1 MIAAAKSVTGLAAS
15 VRLCGFGEVT
25 LHTYIAPED
34 GLLVNTQIVEGPTRL
49 IIFDA
54 QYFLPHAAEAATYAK
69 SLGKPVERIILSHVH
84 LDHWSGL
91 EAFLRQF
98 PEAPVYGPR
107 GLADYLRDNGQRILN
122 ARRPVLGERIPAHPT
137 IPNRTLTEGFE
148 VIDGI
153 PFEFRRYLDAAS
165 ALQLV
170 TLLPAQRTLLAFD
183 LAFAPDQHVF
193 TVTPHFDNWIAIM
206 RELGALPEYDL
217 VLSGH
222 GGPTDRLAIDAT
234 IRYLEK
240 GKAVYAGSKD
250 ASEYARRMK
259 RAFPDRN
266 HPGWIDIAASLL
278 YNVVDAYVTDR

>member
-1 MIAAAKSVTGLAAS
+1 MIAAAKSITGLAGS
-15 VRLCGFGEVT
+15 VRVCRYGEVA

-54 QYFLPHAAEAATYAK
+54 QYFLPHAAEAATYAR
-69 SLGKPVERIILSHVH
+69 SLGKPVDRIILSHVH
-84 LDHWSGL
+84 LDHWSGV
-91 EAFLRQF
+91 EAFSRQF
-98 PEAPVYGPR
+98 PQAPVYGPC

-122 ARRPVLGERIPAHPT
+122 ARRPALGNRIPARPT
-137 IPNRTLTEGFE
+137 IPSRTLTEESE

-153 PFEFRRYLDAAS
+153 PFEFRRYLDAES

-170 TLLPAQRTLLAFD
+170 ALLPAQRTLLAFD
-183 LAFAPDQHVF
+183 LAFAADQHVF

-206 RELGALPEYDL
+206 RELGALPGYDL

-222 GGPTDRLAIDAT
+222 GEPTDRSAIAAT
-234 IRYLEK
+234 IQYLER
-240 GKAVYAGSKD
+240 GRAVYAGSKD
-250 ASEYARRMK
+250 ASEYASRMK

-278 YNVVDAYVTDR
+278 YNVVDAYVTGR

>member
-1 MIAAAKSVTGLAAS
+1 MIAAAKSVAGLAGS
-15 VRLCGFGEVT
+15 VRVCRFGEVA

-54 QYFLPHAAEAATYAK
+54 QYFLSHAAEAATYAR
-69 SLGKPVERIILSHVH
+69 SLGKPVERIILSHIH

-91 EAFLRQF
+91 EAFLWQF
-98 PEAPVYGPR
+98 PEAPVYGPC

-122 ARRPVLGERIPAHPT
+122 ARRPTLGGRIPAHPT
-137 IPNRTLTEGFE
+137 IPNRTLTEGSEF
-148 VIDGI
+148 IDGI
-153 PFEFRRYLDAAS
+153 PFEFRRYLDAES

-170 TLLPAQRTLLAFD
+170 ALLPAQRTLLAFD

-206 RELGALPEYDL
+206 RELGALSGYDL

-222 GGPTDRLAIDAT
+222 GEPTDWSAIDAT
-234 IRYLEK
+234 IQYLER
-240 GKAVYAGSKD
+240 GKAVYAG
-250 ASEYARRMK
+250 ARNALEYASRMK
-259 RAFPDRN
+259 SVFPDRN

-278 YNVVDAYVTDR
+278 YNVVDAYVTER